1 MTPHLRIFECPG
13 RAFYCAVPHANPCHL
28 SSRVNMP
35 PHMLRRLF
43 FIRLQKADADQLR
56 EVIHR
61 GADPNWKSNQG
72 TPALIWL
79 VRGFCVESA
88 AVKALLDNGADPR
101 ATDTAGLTILDYAR
115 RRLSKYEGRPRTP
128 PRRSSSLSPGG
139 ELILPNWEWD
149 SLEKDRDENPEFV
162 EDYLEER
169 RKVAGRVFDTRGN
182 LERIVSML
190 EKHLSADRP
199 PSP

>member
-1 MTPHLRIFECPG
+1 MTPDLRFGEGPG
-13 RAFYCAVPHANPCHL
+13 RATHRAQRHALERHL
-28 SSRVNMP
+28 PSPVNLP
-35 PHMLRRLF
+35 PHILRRLF
-43 FIRLQKADADQLR
+43 LIRLRTADADELR
-56 EVIHR
+56 EVILW

-79 VRGFCVESA
+79 VRGFRVESA

-101 ATDTAGLTILDYAR
+101 ATDSAGLTILDYAR
-115 RRLSKYEGRPRTP
+115 QRLARFEGRPRTP

-169 RKVAGRVFDTRGN
+169 RKVASRVFDTRGN
-182 LERIVSML
+182 LERIISML
-190 EKHLSADRP
+190 ENHLGADRP
-199 PSP
+199 PGP